1 MCSLSLLYPLLYRT
15 PPDLIELEFTVK
27 EMATTPV
34 RFLKEVRD
42 ELTQVTWPTQ
52 QEVVRL
58 TVLVLAI
65 SVVVGIYIGAL
76 DFIFTKA
83 IEAIIARA

>member
-1 MCSLSLLYPLLYRT
+1 
-15 PPDLIELEFTVK
+15 
-27 EMATTPV
+27 MATTPV

-65 SVVVGIYIGAL
+65 SVVVGIYIGVL